1 MKRKVCSLEAFISS
15 HSTYVIQCHPVLK
28 GTTQDIWHVS
38 IRQTLHHNHSLTASC
53 SHTLREPH
61 SPLRLL
67 QRVPHRLD
75 LLEMTGHICAHD
87 HLDHQRTQLPVENT
101 AQLKALY
108 TYSIP
113 RRNKPPRTS
122 SHPSR
127 GWPGCSSHLP
137 AWVCRLR
144 SRGGFPEPSDRCTG
158 WPLLIC
164 AGPKKEESKKIL
176 HFVNNFD
183 NLELTLLVQSKMKIA
198 SSFSCLY
205 VISSLSFFHFW
216 NTKVIFIWKLIATR
230 GCQASKRTI
239 TTT

>member
-38 IRQTLHHNHSLTASC
+38 IRRRLHHNHSLTASC

-101 AQLKALY
+101 AQHNSKHCTHTLHSSQEQ
-108 TYSIP
+108 TP
-113 RRNKPPRTS
+113 RVPPVILREVDQDVHLIFLHES
-122 SHPSR
+122 V
-127 GWPGCSSHLP
+127 GCAHVVVFQNR
-137 AWVCRLR
+137 AIV
-144 SRGGFPEPSDRCTG
+144 
-158 WPLLIC
+158 
-164 AGPKKEESKKIL
+164 
-176 HFVNNFD
+176 
-183 NLELTLLVQSKMKIA
+183 VQDG
-198 SSFSCLY
+198 
-205 VISSLSFFHFW
+205 HFW
-216 NTKVIFIWKLIATR
+216 SVQDQRKK
-230 GCQASKRTI
+230 SPKRSYILSI
-239 TTT
+239 TLTTLN